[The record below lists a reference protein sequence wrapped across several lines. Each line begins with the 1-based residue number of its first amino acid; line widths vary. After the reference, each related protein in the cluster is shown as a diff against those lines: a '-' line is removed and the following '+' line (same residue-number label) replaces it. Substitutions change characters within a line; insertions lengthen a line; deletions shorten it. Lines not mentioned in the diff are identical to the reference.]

1 MKRQKRIQMRVTAL
15 EHSRY
20 MRLAKQNRMSL
31 ADLIRK
37 KLDGQHM
44 EPKLTDTD
52 LDLMRTLLIESN
64 RWQNITN
71 LFRKKDP
78 KISAEVE
85 KLIQDFR
92 EIITHN
98 FK

>member
-1 MKRQKRIQMRVTAL
+1 
-15 EHSRY
+15 
-20 MRLAKQNRMSL
+20 
-31 ADLIRK
+31 
-37 KLDGQHM
+37 
-44 EPKLTDTD
+44 
-52 LDLMRTLLIESN
+52 MRTLLIESN